1 MRFLMNVNSLLFFF
15 HRGRSRDLCPF
26 PLPELL
32 HRGGRDLH
40 FMQADD
46 SLSWSVLLFI
56 AHCLWTIIACEI
68 LVCESHIPFFL
79 LLYFCSPAYFCS
91 WHQLLRLRC
100 LKRNCLPLICL
111 FWLWAISPKSN
122 TQSFETIF
130 FSPLLSQA
138 FPPTACILCG
148 KKSTPNWVRGADM
161 LTLMI

>member
-40 FMQADD
+40 FHASRWLPFLVSFAFYS
-46 SLSWSVLLFI
+46 SLLMNYY
-56 AHCLWTIIACEI
+56 CLWNSG
-68 LVCESHIPFFL
+68 LWVSYPFFL